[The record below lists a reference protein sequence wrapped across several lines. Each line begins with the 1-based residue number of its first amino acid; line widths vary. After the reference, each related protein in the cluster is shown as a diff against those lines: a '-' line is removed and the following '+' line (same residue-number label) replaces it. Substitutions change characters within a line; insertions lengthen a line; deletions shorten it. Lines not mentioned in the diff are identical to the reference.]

1 MRISRSAI
9 GLLMLV
15 AACAQAPAPRIQAL
29 AASPAEPPLPPPID
43 VEGGPAKPTLPAP
56 SIDVDGEAV
65 RLRAALGR
73 EVPHLIVDPPAAERR
88 WIERSRTA
96 VADGTESIDRP
107 QLLVVV
113 DRNPR
118 VQQMRIVVARPDA
131 NWRDLGGTRVSTGQT
146 GRFDYYLTP
155 TGVFLHTDAI
165 LDWRAEGTFNENH
178 IRGLG
183 LKGMR
188 VWDFGWQTAAK
199 GWTEEEGQIRL
210 LMHATDPANLER
222 RLGRP
227 ASKGCVRIPA
237 AMNRFLDRH
246 GVLDA
251 DYERVAQ
258 NDPGFAALLSADHTP
273 TPLAGNMLVIIDS
286 SETRRPGA

>member
-1 MRISRSAI
+1 MRISSSAI
-9 GLLMLV
+9 GLLMLA
-15 AACAQAPAPRIQAL
+15 AACAQTPASRPEELAPQAEAPAT
-29 AASPAEPPLPPPID
+29 SPAELRPTAPPL
-43 VEGGPAKPTLPAP
+43 
-56 SIDVDGEAV
+56 DVDGETV
-65 RLRAALGR
+65 RLRTALGR
-73 EVPHLIVDPPAAERR
+73 EVPRLIVDPPAAERR
-88 WIERSRTA
+88 WIERSQAA
-96 VADGTESIDRP
+96 VSGSNERIDRP

-118 VQQMRIVVARPDA
+118 VQQMRILVARPDA
-131 NWRDLGGTRVSTGQT
+131 DWQDLGGTRVSTGQT

-188 VWDFGWQTAAK
+188 VWDFGWQTAIK
-199 GWTEEEGQIRL
+199 GWGTEEQGQIRL
-210 LMHATDPANLER
+210 LIHATDPANLER

-237 AMNRFLDRH
+237 AMNRFLDRR

-251 DYERVAQ
+251 DYERVALE
-258 NDPGFAALLSADHTP
+258 DPRFAALLSADHTP
-273 TPLAGNMLVIIDS
+273 TPLAGNMLVVIDTS
-286 SETRRPGA
+286 QPPGGGA

>member
-15 AACAQAPAPRIQAL
+15 AACAQTSPARTETPAPRSETPAPRTDASAL
-29 AASPAEPPLPPPID
+29 SPAE
-43 VEGGPAKPTLPAP
+43 LPARP
-56 SIDVDGEAV
+56 LDVDGEAV
-65 RLRAALGR
+65 RLRAALRR
-73 EVPHLIVDPPAAERR
+73 EVPHLIVDPPAAERG
-88 WIERSRTA
+88 WIERSRAA
-96 VADGTESIDRP
+96 VADGNERIERP

-118 VQQMRIVVARPDA
+118 VQQMRIVVARPHAD
-131 NWRDLGGTRVSTGQT
+131 WQDLGGTRISTGQT

-178 IRGLG
+178 VRGLG

-199 GWTEEEGQIRL
+199 GWTEEDGQIRL

-237 AMNRFLDRH
+237 AMNRFIDRH

-251 DYERVAQ
+251 DYERAAQ
-258 NDPGFAALLSADHTP
+258 SDPGFAALLSADHAP
-273 TPLAGNMLVIIDS
+273 TPLAGNMLVVIDS
-286 SETRRPGA
+286 SEPPRPGA

>member
-15 AACAQAPAPRIQAL
+15 AACAQNSAPRPEAPAPRTDAPTL
-29 AASPAEPPLPPPID
+29 SPAE
-43 VEGGPAKPTLPAP
+43 LPAP
-56 SIDVDGEAV
+56 PLDVDVDGEAV

-73 EVPHLIVDPPAAERR
+73 EVPHLIVDPPAAERG
-88 WIERSRTA
+88 WIERSRAA
-96 VADGTESIDRP
+96 VAGGNDRIDRP

-131 NWRDLGGTRVSTGQT
+131 NWQDLGGSKVSTGQT

-251 DYERVAQ
+251 DYERAAQ
-258 NDPGFAALLSADHTP
+258 ADPGFAALLSTDHTP
-273 TPLAGNMLVIIDS
+273 TPLAGNMLVVIDS
-286 SETRRPGA
+286 SAPPRPGA